1 MHRQH
6 QSLTRL
12 PNMTTKSSARKAW
25 ELLDARERRN
35 AFIVL
40 GVMIA
45 SAFASAAMVL
55 SIFPFLS
62 VLSDPEIIAEQ
73 QLFKT
78 VYDLGA
84 FESDYDFVVAL
95 GLGSIGVIVSA
106 NLLLIL
112 NTWAVTRFSQMRV
125 HTISQRLLAH
135 YLSQP
140 YEFFLERH
148 SGDMSTNILSEASL
162 VVMEVI
168 RPLMFLISASLTVFL
183 VIIVLLVVNPLVAG
197 LTFGIIGSLY
207 VATLLAARR
216 FALRMGKERAAANE
230 LRFRIAGE
238 ALAGVKD
245 VKLLG
250 REAAYV
256 DTYSRPSRTWAQA
269 QSAVLILGHTPRFVI
284 QIVGFGGIII
294 LALALLDPATF
305 GERDAL
311 AGLLPLLGLLA
322 FAGQRLLPELQNVYQ
337 AITSLT
343 SGSAALDRV
352 HGDLQS
358 YAGDALERRLAP
370 RLRLVRSLTLEG
382 LTYAYPEAPRP
393 ALDCLS
399 LEIKAGERIG
409 VIGSS
414 GAGKTTLADII
425 LGLLQP
431 SGGVIRVDGQ
441 MLTEDNLRSWQRSV
455 GYVPQ
460 DIFLTDA
467 SLAENIA
474 LGLRVEDIENERIER
489 ASRTAQLH
497 EFAVNELA
505 KGYQT
510 AIGERGVRLS
520 GGQRQRIGIARALY
534 NDADLIVFD
543 EATSALDNLTEVEVM
558 SAIEALPGDKTVL
571 IIAHRLSTVRRC
583 DRILMLH
590 KGCVAGLGSW
600 EDLARESAEFRAL
613 TAAADALPI
622 EAQ

>member
-1 MHRQH
+1 M
-6 QSLTRL
+6 
-12 PNMTTKSSARKAW
+12 NMAGKSPVRKAW

-62 VLSDPEIIAEQ
+62 VLSDPEIIGERR
-73 QLFKT
+73 LFKT
-78 VYDLGA
+78 VYDLGGFA
-84 FESDYDFVVAL
+84 SVYDFMVAL
-95 GLGSIGVIVSA
+95 GIGSIGVIVSA

-125 HTISQRLLAH
+125 HTISQRLLSH

-168 RPLMFLISASLTVFL
+168 RPLMFLISASLTVLL
-183 VIIVLLVVNPLVAG
+183 VIIVLLAVNPLVAG
-197 LTFGIIGSLY
+197 LTFGVIGSIY
-207 VATLLAARR
+207 AATLLAARR
-216 FALRMGKERAAANE
+216 FALKMGKERAAANQ

-256 DTYSRPSRTWAQA
+256 DTYSTPSRTWAQT

-284 QIVGFGGIII
+284 QIVGFGGIIL
-294 LALALLDPATF
+294 LALTLLDPASF

-322 FAGQRLLPELQNVYQ
+322 FAGQRLLPELQTVYQ
-337 AITSLT
+337 SITSLT
-343 SGSAALDRV
+343 SGSAALERV
-352 HGDLQS
+352 HGDLQG
-358 YAGDALERRLAP
+358 YASGALERRLAP
-370 RLRLVRSLTLEG
+370 RLGLGRSITLEG
-382 LTYAYPEAPRP
+382 VTYAYPGAPRP
-393 ALDCLS
+393 ALDRLS

-431 SGGVIRVDGQ
+431 SSGVIRVDSQ
-441 MLTEDNLRSWQRSV
+441 RLTDENLRSWQRSV

-474 LGLRVEDIENERIER
+474 LGLRAENIENERVER

-497 EFAVNELA
+497 EFAVNALPN
-505 KGYQT
+505 GYHT

-534 NDADLIVFD
+534 HDADLIVFD
-543 EATSALDNLTEVEVM
+543 EATSALDNLTEAEVM

-571 IIAHRLSTVRRC
+571 IVAHRLSTVRRC
-583 DRILMLH
+583 DRIIMLH
-590 KGCVAGLGSW
+590 EGRVAASGSW
-600 EDLARESAEFRAL
+600 EDLARESTEFRAL
-613 TAAADALPI
+613 AAAADVFPLAA
-622 EAQ
+622 E